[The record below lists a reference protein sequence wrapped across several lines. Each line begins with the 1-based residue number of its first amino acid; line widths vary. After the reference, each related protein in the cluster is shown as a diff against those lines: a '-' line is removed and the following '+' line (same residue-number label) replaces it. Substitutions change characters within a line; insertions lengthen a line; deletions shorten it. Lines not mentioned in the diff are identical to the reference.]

1 MYEEIHFPG
10 QLKGETI
17 LLLLRR
23 HWFILF
29 MRLFFV
35 IISIIALVIVYL
47 LFGDLNSNFQ
57 ESALYNLLVFG
68 ESLATLFLWNFFFI
82 LWIDY
87 YLDVW
92 IVTDERIINIE
103 QKGFF
108 NRNISELKLTKIQDV
123 TSEINGFIPTVLNY
137 GNICVQTAGE
147 VERFTFQQIPNPN
160 HVKNVIVQLQEK
172 ANMEEDRELG
182 KAVRGEL

>member
-10 QLKGETI
+10 QQKGEEI

-35 IISIIALVIVYL
+35 IISIIVLAAAYF

-57 ESALYNLLVFG
+57 ESTFYNLLVFG
-68 ESLATLFLWNFFFI
+68 ESLAMLFLWNFFFI

-92 IVTDERIINIE
+92 IVTNERVINIE

-137 GNICVQTAGE
+137 GNICVQTASE
-147 VERFTFQQIPNPN
+147 VGRFTFYQIPNPN
-160 HVKNVIVQLQEK
+160 YVKNVIVKLQEK
-172 ANMEEDRELG
+172 ANAEEGRELG
-182 KAVRGEL
+182 KTVRGEL